1 MNTARTR
8 RLARLAH
15 WRSTL
20 FTVAAS
26 ASAVLSVAQTA
37 EARVTRFV
45 VEERVPFAPG
55 TEWGTAG
62 PYERL
67 KGTAFMEVDPADP
80 LNAVIVN
87 LDRAPRNARGMVE
100 FSAPFFILKPA
111 DMRRGNGKIWHGI
124 NNRSNCIELGFRAFP
139 FRATTCNVL
148 QAEDVG
154 ADHPIL
160 QEGFA
165 FVDAGWHADALPDPT
180 GARLVPSFPVA
191 TQADGSPIVG
201 RVRIEHVPIGDASFT
216 RPLVFENGSSGT
228 APSRTWRP
236 YEPVST
242 DTAQATLTVRERA
255 DAPPVPIPSDR
266 WAFGRCPTGQASLV
280 PTTGD
285 LCLFDG
291 FQPTRLYELTY
302 TAKNPIVMG
311 LAYAVTRDVASF
323 LRYRTQDDAGNPNP
337 LALSSS
343 ELGIRRAYSSGT
355 SSTGMYQRE
364 FLYLGF
370 NEDEAR
376 RRVFDAATIYSGGA
390 YRLFA
395 NVQFAHPTFYS
406 RQDANRDYVS
416 NALPPFAFAV
426 STDPVTGIR
435 DGILKRPST
444 DPLVMQIDE
453 ELVFWQWK
461 ASLNVHDGRG
471 NPVPVPDT
479 VRLYLQAGYGHIGG
493 AGLLAPAATVAQC
506 RDPATGVANNQASTG
521 LTSRALV
528 RVIDDWADRGVPPPP
543 SNYPRVEDG
552 TLVTLDEYRA
562 QYPAIRGLELPRA
575 LNELRVL
582 NFGPLFTPQGGVQ
595 TLLPP
600 LQGERYI
607 VMVPRADTDGIAKAG
622 IQTMMT
628 RVPLGTNAG
637 WNVRAGT
644 RAPDLC
650 GLNGAFLPFARTASD
665 RAGSGDPRRSL
676 AERYADANS
685 LSDAVRRA
693 SDELVRERFMTKED
707 ADKFLSGASAGDLL
721 R

>member
-1 MNTARTR
+1 MRKIGSA
-8 RLARLAH
+8 LAAGLL
-15 WRSTL
+15 SL
-20 FTVAAS
+20 VAP
-26 ASAVLSVAQTA
+26 A
-37 EARVTRFV
+37 EICQARVTRFV

-62 PYERL
+62 SYERL
-67 KGTAFMEVDPADP
+67 KGTAHMEVDPADP

-111 DMRRGNGKIWHGI
+111 DMNRGNRKLWYGV
-124 NNRSNCIELGFRAFP
+124 NNRSNCIELGFRTFP
-139 FRATTCNVL
+139 FRGTTCNVL
-148 QAEDVG
+148 KVEDVG

-160 QEGFA
+160 QQGFT
-165 FVDAGWHADALPDPT
+165 FVDAGWHADAVPDPT
-180 GARLVPSFPVA
+180 GARLVPNFPVA
-191 TQADGSPIVG
+191 MQADGSPIVG
-201 RVRIEHVPIGDASFT
+201 RVRVEHVPIGDPSFT
-216 RPLVFENGSSGT
+216 RPLVFENGSST
-228 APSRTWRP
+228 LVPSRTWRP

-242 DTAQATLTVRERA
+242 RTADATLTVRDRM
-255 DAPPVPIPSDR
+255 DAARVPISSDR
-266 WAFGRCPTGQASLV
+266 WAFGQCPTGQASLV
-280 PTTGD
+280 PTTTD

-291 FQPTRLYELTY
+291 FQPERIYELIY
-302 TAKNPIVMG
+302 TAKNPVVMG
-311 LAYAVTRDVASF
+311 LAYAVTRDVGSF
-323 LRYRTQDDAGNPNP
+323 LRYQTQDDAGNANP
-337 LALSSS
+337 LAQSAS
-343 ELGIRRAYSSGT
+343 EVGIRRAYSSGT

-370 NEDEAR
+370 NEDEAH
-376 RRVFDAATIYSGGA
+376 RRVFDAATIYSAGA

-406 RQDANRDYVS
+406 RQDANQDYTS
-416 NALPPFAFAV
+416 NAIAPFTFAV
-426 STDPVTGIR
+426 TTDPVTGTR
-435 DGILKRPST
+435 DGILKRPAT

-471 NPVPVPDT
+471 TPIPVPDN
-479 VRLYLQAGYGHIGG
+479 VRLYFQTGYGHISG
-493 AGLLAPAATVAQC
+493 AGLLAPAAPIALC
-506 RDPATGVANNQASTG
+506 RDPAQGVGNNQASTG

-528 RVIDDWADRGVPPPP
+528 RVIDDWADRAISPPP

-562 QYPAIRGLELPRA
+562 QFPVIRGLELPRA

-582 NFGPLFTPQGGVQ
+582 DFGPTFTARGGVQ

-600 LQGERYI
+600 LQGERYR
-607 VMVPRADTDGIAKAG
+607 VLVPHPGADGIARAG

-628 RVPLGTNAG
+628 RVPLGTNTG
-637 WNVRAGT
+637 WNLRAGF

-650 GLNGAFLPFARTASD
+650 GLNGNLLPFARTAAD
-665 RAGSGDPRRSL
+665 RTASGDPRRSL
-676 AERYADANS
+676 EERYTDRNG
-685 LSDAVRRA
+685 LSSAVRNA
-693 SDELVRERFMTKED
+693 SEELVKERFMLKED
-707 ADKFLSGASAGDLL
+707 ADKFLSEAATASAL